1 MSIIALKKVTLY
13 GASADAERVLERLQ
27 DFGALH
33 VVSLCEGA
41 QAEPED
47 KVVARSKGAR
57 EALRY
62 LLDAPTKRKQSSD
75 EDAFDLQDV
84 VRRAVENRRRKRAVQ
99 ERIDN
104 LTARIAAVEPW
115 GSFELPPVE
124 DLARN
129 RLWFYVVPHHLLRK
143 MEAGEIPWQVVHRD
157 ERNTFVV
164 LVSPNAPPES
174 AMPVPRSRLGKRSLR
189 TLRRDLE
196 EAEAEMEE
204 IQVERWS
211 LTRWISLLIRNLARA
226 DDEADRT
233 RTRRCALHAGEVYA
247 VQGWVPARDIDR
259 LEEFAREEGLALTHA
274 DPGPEENPPVLLEN
288 APAVEPGEDLV
299 GFYQLPGYGDWD
311 PSPVVYVSF
320 ALFFAMIIADAA
332 YGAILGLIAFVLWP
346 KMGGSASGR
355 RGRRMLAFISVACV
369 VYGVM
374 VGSYFGV
381 TPPAESVLG
390 WLQVL
395 DATDFGS
402 MIPISVGIGVL
413 QLALANLVT
422 AWGRR
427 QSLSALA
434 PAGWA
439 LALPGGF
446 AAYIGFVPGGVAA
459 LGVGLG
465 LVFLFTS
472 ERPIKRALD
481 VPLRVVDGVMALTGV
496 SKAFG
501 DVLSYL
507 RLFALGLSSASLALT
522 FNQLG
527 ADVMGAGK
535 GIALVLGLMVLV
547 LGHGLNFVLGIVS
560 GVVHGLRL
568 NVIELYNWSVFGE
581 GVPFQAFARRAEA
594 RDGSDGR

>member
-13 GASADAERVLERLQ
+13 GATTDAGRVLESLQ
-27 DFGALH
+27 RFGRMH
-33 VVSLCEGA
+33 VVPLGDG
-41 QAEPED
+41 PELAFEEER
-47 KVVARSKGAR
+47 VARSRGAR
-57 EALRY
+57 EALRH
-62 LLDAPTKRKQSSD
+62 LLDAPTKRKQSTD
-75 EDAFDLQDV
+75 EESFDLNDV
-84 VRRAVENRRRKRAVQ
+84 VSRSVANRREKRAVQ
-99 ERIDN
+99 ERIDG
-104 LTARIAAVEPW
+104 LRARIAAVEPW
-115 GSFELPPVE
+115 GNFELPPV
-124 DLARN
+124 DSLAGQ
-129 RLWFYVVPHHLLRK
+129 RLWFYVVPHHQLRR
-143 MEAGEIPWQVVHRD
+143 MNTGDIPWQVVHRD
-157 ERNTFVV
+157 NRNTFVV
-164 LVSPNAPPES
+164 LVSPTLPPET
-174 AMPVPRSRLGKRSLR
+174 AVPVSRSRLGKRPL
-189 TLRRDLE
+189 TALKRDLE
-196 EAEAEMEE
+196 QAEARMEE
-204 IQVERWS
+204 IQIERWS
-211 LTRWISLLIRNLARA
+211 LTRCISLLIKNLARA
-226 DDEADRT
+226 DDEADRS
-233 RTRRCALHAGEVYA
+233 RARASALESGEVFA
-247 VQGWVPARDIDR
+247 VQGWVPARDVER
-259 LEEFAREEGLALTHA
+259 LLEFAREEGLACTYA
-274 DPGPEENPPVLLEN
+274 DPGPDDGPPVLLEN
-288 APAVEPGEDLV
+288 APAVAPGEDLV

-332 YGAILGLIAFVLWP
+332 YGAILGLIAAVLWK
-346 KMGGSASGR
+346 KMGRSASGR
-355 RGRRMLAFISVACV
+355 RGRRMLAFVSAACV

-381 TPPAESVLG
+381 TPHATSILG
-390 WLQVL
+390 RLQVL
-395 DATDFGS
+395 DATDFAS
-402 MIPISVGIGVL
+402 MMPISVGIGIF
-413 QLALANLVT
+413 QLVLANLMT
-422 AWGRR
+422 AWVRR
-427 QSLSALA
+427 RGWSALA
-434 PAGWA
+434 PVGWA
-439 LALPGGF
+439 LALGGGF
-446 AAYIGFVPGGVAA
+446 AAYIGFVQGGVAA

-527 ADVMGAGK
+527 ADIMGAGQ
-535 GIALVLGLMVLV
+535 GIALLLGLMVLV

>member
-1 MSIIALKKVTLY
+1 MSENPFVYSADLQKEFLGSLLIKIHRHRVPGVIHAEKGRVRKRLFVKDGSVVYASSTDRTDRLGPYLESQGIISTGTLARLTDLRRTSSKKFGLLLMDEGILSPGEIKQAIQAQVERIAWSIFAWRQGTARFELHELRERNLIRIQVPILHMVLRGTRTGCDENQALK
-13 GASADAERVLERLQ
+13 
-27 DFGALH
+27 AL
-33 VVSLCEGA
+33 G
-41 QAEPED
+41 
-47 KVVARSKGAR
+47 G
-57 EALRY
+57 
-62 LLDAPTKRKQSSD
+62 SD
-75 EDAFDLQDV
+75 
-84 VRRAVENRRRKRAVQ
+84 
-99 ERIDN
+99 
-104 LTARIAAVEPW
+104 
-115 GSFELPPVE
+115 S
-124 DLARN
+124 
-129 RLWFYVVPHHLLRK
+129 
-143 MEAGEIPWQVVHRD
+143 
-157 ERNTFVV
+157 V
-164 LVSPNAPPES
+164 LVA
-174 AMPVPRSRLGKRSLR
+174 GY
-189 TLRRDLE
+189 DLE
-196 EAEAEMEE
+196 ETIDIALDRDEYKLLSRVDGISSVDALC
-204 IQVERWS
+204 VDSS
-211 LTRWISLLIRNLARA
+211 LPTNQAVRLLYAFKVLGLVHEQHPEGSAR
-226 DDEADRT
+226 RI
-233 RTRRCALHAGEVYA
+233 L
-247 VQGWVPARDIDR
+247 
-259 LEEFAREEGLALTHA
+259 LKSA

-332 YGAILGLIAFVLWP
+332 YGAILGMIAFFLWS
-346 KMGGSASGR
+346 KMGASASGR

-381 TPPAESVLG
+381 TPPPESFPG
-390 WLQVL
+390 RLQVL

-402 MIPISVGIGVL
+402 MMPISIGIGVL

-427 QSLSALA
+427 RSLSGLA
-434 PAGWA
+434 PVGWA
-439 LALPGGF
+439 LALLGGF
-446 AAYIGFVPGGVAA
+446 AAYIGLVQGGVAA

-472 ERPIKRALD
+472 ERPVKRALD

-527 ADVMGAGK
+527 TDVMGAGH
-535 GIALVLGLMVLV
+535 GIALLLGLLVLV
-547 LGHGLNFVLGIVS
+547 MGHGLNFVLGIVS